1 MIYALVKLQLEVLKA
16 ESLSRNTGFFVCRQ
30 NVSVLRGTA
39 IKISQTS
46 DLNSK
51 HLFLTVLETEKSRI
65 RFSV

>member
-16 ESLSRNTGFFVCRQ
+16 ESLSRNTFFVCRQ
-30 NVSVLRGTA
+30 NVSVLWGIA

-51 HLFLTVLETEKSRI
+51 HLFLTVLEAEKPRI
-65 RFSV
+65 RFSVW